1 MTARRNPALSLL
13 LVAAS
18 LPPLTTVQC
27 HSLRFHV
34 RTLWTEVSPARVSPV
49 IGGLK
54 AFIQV
59 VLSDCFGGNKEGNSQ
74 EGMATSWPDRERRR
88 QMLLTTFP
96 LNL

>member
-27 HSLRFHV
+27 HNFRFHV

-49 IGGLK
+49 IGGLE

-59 VLSDCFGGNKEGNSQ
+59 VLSDCFDWGKQGRKQSGRNGDKL
-74 EGMATSWPDRERRR
+74 A
-88 QMLLTTFP
+88 
-96 LNL
+96 

>member
-27 HSLRFHV
+27 HNFRFHV

-59 VLSDCFGGNKEGNSQ
+59 VLSGKQGRKQSRKNGDKL
-74 EGMATSWPDRERRR
+74 A
-88 QMLLTTFP
+88 
-96 LNL
+96 